1 METTQMSRPIIYF
14 FFFSKGKD
22 HVCRFVGCGRN
33 DRFNY
38 VVMEL
43 QVGSLHSWSRILFPS
58 WSQIAPCHECKM
70 QHLHLQGRN
79 LADLRRTM
87 SRGTFSISTTLRLG
101 KQILEAIE
109 SIHSVGFLHRDIK
122 PVSRPETS
130 DFILIILMLIEWEL
144 NICVTANCMLKSFV
158 LFKLQS
164 NFAMGRLA
172 STCRCCYMLDFGL
185 ARQFTN
191 SNQEVRPV
199 SALCQLSCFGF
210 Y

>member
-1 METTQMSRPIIYF
+1 MYCVLLQSNYYF
-14 FFFSKGKD
+14 LSFTGCLLSPPPKGKD

-43 QVGSLHSWSRILFPS
+43 QVRILGFFS
-58 WSQIAPCHECKM
+58 SEIRKAPHRKRNAR
-70 QHLHLQGRN
+70 HFDLQGRN

-122 PVSRPETS
+122 PVSGPETLPRFLHYLYS
-130 DFILIILMLIEWEL
+130 HHLNVDRLNLILEL
-144 NICVTANCMLKSFV
+144 QQMS
-158 LFKLQS
+158 
-164 NFAMGRLA
+164 
-172 STCRCCYMLDFGL
+172 Y
-185 ARQFTN
+185 
-191 SNQEVRPV
+191 
-199 SALCQLSCFGF
+199 
-210 Y
+210 

>member
-1 METTQMSRPIIYF
+1 MQLIIQPYIKLT
-14 FFFSKGKD
+14 SGPK
-22 HVCRFVGCGRN
+22 
-33 DRFNY
+33 
-38 VVMEL
+38 
-43 QVGSLHSWSRILFPS
+43 
-58 WSQIAPCHECKM
+58 
-70 QHLHLQGRN
+70 GRN

-87 SRGTFSISTTLRLG
+87 TRGTFSISTTLRLG

-122 PVSRPETS
+122 PVSLPLGCYFCVIQHL
-130 DFILIILMLIEWEL
+130 FIV
-144 NICVTANCMLKSFV
+144 NTFLKHGVHFFFS
-158 LFKLQS
+158 LFNKQS

-199 SALCQLSCFGF
+199 SDEITSPNTFFGF
-210 Y
+210 SNEKIRLRD